1 MWCNSDEE
9 LIFPEKLT
17 NDSFIDN
24 SVQEKVTSPSFY
36 RFVNQTQD
44 PLEALSDSSDD
55 KSILDFADL
64 QPEMFY
70 QIKWEF
76 VEFDEFDSHK
86 NVANKF
92 KETLCSFETD
102 SKDSFFNIYCTVC
115 SLNFQKTIR

>member
-1 MWCNSDEE
+1 M
-9 LIFPEKLT
+9 FPEKLT

-70 QIKWEF
+70 QIK
-76 VEFDEFDSHK
+76 
-86 NVANKF
+86 
-92 KETLCSFETD
+92 
-102 SKDSFFNIYCTVC
+102 
-115 SLNFQKTIR
+115 